1 MEINLSENTLQLK
14 ETGLKHK
21 DNKMI
26 SNVLFSSKRQ
36 STFQGIEV
44 LETQGGVTVINS
56 KLELCILKWKVM

>member
-1 MEINLSENTLQLK
+1 
-14 ETGLKHK
+14 
-21 DNKMI
+21 MI